1 MSLLIE
7 EKDNEI
13 QKVDLKMQQQIKLKN
28 IALEDIRQKNESL
41 KKSLLDKTNESKAQ
55 SDQVRAL

>member
-28 IALEDIRQKNESL
+28 IALEDIRQKNELL
-41 KKSLLDKTNESKAQ
+41 K
-55 SDQVRAL
+55 